1 MLTLSKKILWIALVL
16 VIAMTFGFTF
26 WAISLSQKA
35 SVSQIKAIIAAQPVA
50 ATSAQTYQVDKAPQI
65 QDGDWLLGDKQAKI
79 RMFVFEDYASPYS
92 AEFNDTLERLKSEY
106 QDRIV
111 FIFRPFI
118 SKSDPLSALGS
129 QALVCAGAD
138 WLSMRANIFRLVKEN
153 KLTADSLKAAA
164 VSKEDFADCL
174 AGLPSLEKSAK
185 LSESA
190 KDYAVI
196 GAPTIFINDSL
207 IVGARPYEDYVD
219 SNGDKVDGLK
229 TIIERIK

>member
-1 MLTLSKKILWIALVL
+1 MLSLSKKILWVSLVAV
-16 VIAMTFGFTF
+16 VIMTFGFTF
-26 WAISLSQKA
+26 WIINLSQKT
-35 SVSQIKAIIAAQPVA
+35 SVNQIKAIIAAQPAA

-65 QDGDWLLGDKQAKI
+65 QDGDWIMGDKLAPI
-79 RMFVFEDYASPYS
+79 RIFVFEDYASIYS
-92 AEFNDTLERLKSEY
+92 AEFNATVERLKTEY
-106 QDRIV
+106 TDKIV

-129 QALVCAGAD
+129 QAMVCAGDD
-138 WLSMRANIFRLVKEN
+138 WASMRTNIFSLVKEN
-153 KLTADSLKAAA
+153 KLTIAGLSEAAS
-164 VSKEDFADCL
+164 SKEGLAECL

-207 IVGARPYEDYVD
+207 IVGARPYDDYVD

-229 TIIERIK
+229 TIIERLK